1 MSAKKRILVVDD
13 EMDFVKMLQAR
24 LRIEG
29 YEVLVAE
36 DGIKG
41 VQVARRE
48 KPDLIILDLMM
59 PGMDGHTVHDTLKKS
74 TLTWSIP
81 VIYLTAKTGQ
91 ADELLAMEKGARY
104 YLNKPYNPAMLLE
117 MVKSALSDREE
128 AEKGEGRILLID
140 KDLTFAGDCEA
151 KLKQAGYDAILAPTA
166 EQGLRSARK
175 FRPEVILLD
184 FQTSHDDGHASI
196 KVISH
201 DDTLKDIPLFILA
214 PHEVIDRV
222 DPKTAHLEKFIP
234 KPVSYGQLLGTL
246 QNTLRMKRS
255 RGEAGPSEGR

>member
-1 MSAKKRILVVDD
+1 MLPKKRILVVDD

-41 VQVARRE
+41 VQIARKE
-48 KPDLIILDLMM
+48 KPDLIILDIMM
-59 PGMDGHTVHDTLKKS
+59 PGMDGHTVCDTLKKS

-104 YLNKPYNPAMLLE
+104 YLTKPYNPAMLLE
-117 MVKSALSDREE
+117 MVKSALTADDQ
-128 AEKGEGRILLID
+128 AEKQEGRVLVID
-140 KDLTFAGDCEA
+140 KDLAFAGDCEA
-151 KLKQAGYDAILAPTA
+151 KLKQAGYEVILAPTA
-166 EQGLRSARK
+166 EEGLRSVREYC
-175 FRPEVILLD
+175 PEIILLD
-184 FQTSHDDGHASI
+184 FQTSHDDSHASI

-214 PHEVIDRV
+214 PRTVIDKM
-222 DPKTAHLEKFIP
+222 DPKTAHLEKFIA

-246 QNTLRMKRS
+246 QSTLRMKRS
-255 RGEAGPSEGR
+255 RDKAGGPEGR